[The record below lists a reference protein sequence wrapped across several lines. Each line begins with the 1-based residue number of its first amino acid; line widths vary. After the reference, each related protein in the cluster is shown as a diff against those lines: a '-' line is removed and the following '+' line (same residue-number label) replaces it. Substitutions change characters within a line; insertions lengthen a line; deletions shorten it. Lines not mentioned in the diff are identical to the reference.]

1 MKDKHPTFATR
12 PRLRGILLPRGGGKS
27 LKGQRVSIRETAE
40 TACGAGQV
48 SCETATG
55 FSPTEL
61 QIAGAIRQFPL
72 GATRFVQWGFQP
84 EGEGVDLH
92 DGSGTQ
98 ERFRTYAADLASVLG
113 HADRVRPFEDYCIGL
128 LSAEGRKSVEPL
140 AAVTA
145 PERTAAQHQS
155 LLHLVAQ
162 APWSDHAV
170 LTRVR
175 EQVLPTITRDEPI
188 QAWIID
194 DTGFPKKGS
203 HSVGVARQYCGQL
216 GKQDNCQ
223 VAVSLSV
230 ATHQGSLPVAYR
242 LYLPKDW
249 ADDPARRAIAGVP
262 DDIRF
267 QTKPEIALQQMRQA
281 VADGVPPGVALMDP
295 AYGNDSKL
303 RAGISEFAL
312 AYVAGIQP
320 TTMVWE
326 GGRPG
331 TRLRRDETHRP
342 VSAKT
347 LAPELATDA
356 WQQITWRDGSNTPLT
371 SRFARWRVRPAHDDA
386 RRSEP
391 AAEEWLL
398 IEWPEGDAEPD
409 HYWFSTLPADISLDS
424 MVDQAKL
431 RWRIER
437 DYLELKQEVGLGHYE
452 GCGWRGFHHHAT
464 LCVAAYGFLISEK
477 ELIPPSGPACA
488 RRRSQS
494 AVPAGYRPRGSAAAV
509 TTPHAEFHH
518 HTAYPPRAHAGAGSA
533 TVSLLRPDAATERQA
548 KRVTQ

>member
-1 MKDKHPTFATR
+1 
-12 PRLRGILLPRGGGKS
+12 
-27 LKGQRVSIRETAE
+27 
-40 TACGAGQV
+40 
-48 SCETATG
+48 
-55 FSPTEL
+55 
-61 QIAGAIRQFPL
+61 
-72 GATRFVQWGFQP
+72 
-84 EGEGVDLH
+84 VDLH
-92 DGSGTQ
+92 DGSGTR
-98 ERFRTYAADLASVLG
+98 ERFRTYAAYLASVLG
-113 HADRVRPFEDYCIGL
+113 HADRVRPFEDYCVGL

-162 APWSDHAV
+162 APWSDQAV

-175 EQVLPTITRDEPI
+175 ERVLRSITSKEPI

-242 LYLPKDW
+242 LYLPKEW
-249 ADDPARRAIAGVP
+249 ADDPVRRAIAGVP
-262 DDIRF
+262 DDVRF
-267 QTKPEIALQQMRQA
+267 QTKPEIALRQLRQA

-295 AYGNDSKL
+295 AYGNNSKL
-303 RAGISEFAL
+303 RAGISEL
-312 AYVAGIQP
+312 GLTYVAGILP
-320 TTMVWE
+320 TTMVWRPGE
-326 GGRPG
+326 APLPPASRAGRGRPG
-331 TRLRRDETHRP
+331 TRLRRDETHQP

-347 LAPELATDA
+347 LALELAADA
-356 WQQITWRDGSNTPLT
+356 WQQIAWRDGSNTPLT

-386 RRSEP
+386 GRSEP

-398 IEWPEGDAEPD
+398 IEWPQGAAEPD
-409 HYWFSTLPADISLDS
+409 HYWLATLPADLSLES

-452 GCGWRGFHHHAT
+452 GRGWRGFHHHAT
-464 LCVAAYGFLISEK
+464 LCIAAYGFLISEK
-477 ELIPPSGPACA
+477 ETIPPSGPACA
-488 RRRSQS
+488 RGRSQS
-494 AVPAGYRPRGSAAAV
+494 TIPAGYRPRGSPAAV
-509 TTPHAEFHH
+509 TTPHAEFHRN
-518 HTAYPPRAHAGAGSA
+518 TAHPPRAHADVGPA
-533 TVSLLRPDAATERQA
+533 TVPLLRQA
-548 KRVTQ
+548 PAEGR